1 MNSQRSERCPSC
13 ERVKGDPSSTKRPP
27 RYCWLE
33 NDNACRAAELWKLR
47 NVPGIL
53 QAARKLISTPR
64 GTEEHRAAEL
74 ELVQAFAEL
83 DSQPPPVAPADP
95 VEAATA

>member
-13 ERVKGDPSSTKRPP
+13 QRVKGDPGSKKRPT

-33 NDNACRAAELWKLR
+33 HDEACRAAELWTLR
-47 NVPGIL
+47 NVPALLDAG
-53 QAARKLISTPR
+53 RKLISTPR
-64 GTEEHRAAEL
+64 GTPEHLAAEL
-74 ELVQAFAEL
+74 ELVQAFAVL
-83 DSQPPPVAPADP
+83 DTQQPPAPAP